1 MITVW
6 LAPAGPP
13 WVVAYT
19 WSKILKLKISSRM
32 ETMTSWGL
40 RSGRVTAQKLRHGPA
55 PSIAAAS

>member
-19 WSKILKLKISSRM
+19 WSKTLKLKMSSRI
-32 ETMTSWGL
+32 ETMTSCGF
-40 RSGRVTAQKLRHGPA
+40 RSGSVTDQKLRQGPA
-55 PSIAAAS
+55 PSMAAAS